1 MSQYH
6 NSKEKNKRVFL
17 SFIKCT
23 PSEDLIFFEQHG
35 YSTDM
40 IIFKL
45 QKHRRI
51 KIFHC
56 MSSFY
61 WICFREEN
69 WLFGQQFI
77 IVERPDWHICIH
89 SFIWKRYRYS
99 TSHIFLIQLYADSL
113 YSFVCWFL
121 CLLILMRIILMLILI
136 GNRPILI
143 VYWLGDQ

>member
-35 YSTDM
+35 YSTDI
-40 IIFKL
+40 IIFIL

-56 MSSFY
+56 MSSVY
-61 WICFREEN
+61 WKGYREEN
-69 WLFGQQFI
+69 WLFGQQCI

-89 SFIWKRYRYS
+89 SFIHS
-99 TSHIFLIQLYADSL
+99 FSHSVIHSFGNVTVTAQAIFFNTA
-113 YSFVCWFL
+113 VCWFPLFL
-121 CLLILMRIILMLILI
+121 CLLISVLAY
-136 GNRPILI
+136 PDADYPDADP
-143 VYWLGDQ
+143 YWK